1 MSMDVVIVKRWSR
14 SRQKERERERE
25 RERESEREKYIQ
37 GDPVKCNRL
46 FCYLIEEEN
55 SSK

>member
-1 MSMDVVIVKRWSR
+1 MWSL
-14 SRQKERERERE
+14 SRGGAVADKKKERERE